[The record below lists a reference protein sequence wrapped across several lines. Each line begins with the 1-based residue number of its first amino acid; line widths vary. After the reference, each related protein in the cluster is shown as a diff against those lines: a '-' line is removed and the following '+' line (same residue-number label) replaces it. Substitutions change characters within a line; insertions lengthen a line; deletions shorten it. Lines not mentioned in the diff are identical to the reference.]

1 MYNDEIKRYNEHWAT
16 LYKSRCILHNAMICH
31 GKDNFKVERLCVVDN
46 ANLDNMEAYWAE
58 QLETYMWDYPGGY
71 NMVWC
76 GEGCRRGILH
86 SEDTKL
92 LQSKLAVERGHI
104 VGPKISA
111 ALKGRTMSEEQLE
124 KHTERMNSQ
133 LVKDKISKAHS
144 GKVISVEQRA
154 KISETSKLFWTEEK
168 RLEVSI
174 QRKAVGRKMSDK
186 SKVKLSES
194 KIGHVVSDET
204 REKLRAANLGKK
216 LSEDAKHN
224 MSLARKGKPAS
235 EAQVLGILKAKARRF
250 NELFDKHYTEWLES
264 PDTKKR
270 WKYNMSVKRRD
281 GTLSEEHIKK
291 LEETPGWCWSS

>member
-1 MYNDEIKRYNEHWAT
+1 
-16 LYKSRCILHNAMICH
+16 
-31 GKDNFKVERLCVVDN
+31 
-46 ANLDNMEAYWAE
+46 
-58 QLETYMWDYPGGY
+58 
-71 NMVWC
+71 
-76 GEGCRRGILH
+76 
-86 SEDTKL
+86 
-92 LQSKLAVERGHI
+92 
-104 VGPKISA
+104 
-111 ALKGRTMSEEQLE
+111 
-124 KHTERMNSQ
+124 
-133 LVKDKISKAHS
+133 
-144 GKVISVEQRA
+144 
-154 KISETSKLFWTEEK
+154 
-168 RLEVSI
+168 
-174 QRKAVGRKMSDK
+174 MSDK